1 MQGIKKQMERRQRE
15 LTIPKV
21 QCGKCKYFFYPFQK
35 LPMKDFS
42 LEVRAAMD
50 VKNFL
55 KKTVL
60 ILDLNK
66 LSLDE
71 IIDEILHKLLD
82 SSDSKHSFDQARSAL
97 FTHDCGKLIRCQSWW
112 VYCISF
118 YFPLKISLSFKW
130 RCHHHRQNLDL

>member
-1 MQGIKKQMERRQRE
+1 
-15 LTIPKV
+15 
-21 QCGKCKYFFYPFQK
+21 
-35 LPMKDFS
+35 MKDFS

-82 SSDSKHSFDQARSAL
+82 SSGSKHSFDQARSAL
-97 FTHDCGKLIRCQSWW
+97 FTHDCGKFIRYQSWW
-112 VYCISF
+112 IGCILL
-118 YFPLKISLSFKW
+118 YFPLKRS
-130 RCHHHRQNLDL
+130 RT